1 LNIVINSRI
10 AGSIQT
16 QPVLKQSLL
25 SSGAVKPGVVGAEFL
40 TSGSSPPLLQAAIIS
55 PAMDRYRTFHFLFF
69 NNFINS
75 DGLALL

>member
-1 LNIVINSRI
+1 MLAPFKHNLCLNKVYYRL
-10 AGSIQT
+10 AG
-16 QPVLKQSLL
+16 
-25 SSGAVKPGVVGAEFL
+25 VKPGVVGAEFL